1 MKGGFAVTNYNF
13 RVYTNIN
20 RAMSNHNKIMIGPGF
35 NTLDASI
42 LNLIKSFSDSNIKFY
57 MSNKELGE
65 IMVAD
70 PATVQRSVDR
80 LLGAKLIT
88 KEITYCGHQKRRILT
103 YQPEAV
109 NKLLDLS

>member
-1 MKGGFAVTNYNF
+1 MNNYNF

-20 RAMSNHNKIMIGPGF
+20 RAMSNHNKIMMGPSF

-42 LNLIKSFSDSNIKFY
+42 LNLIKSFSDSNVKFF
-57 MSNKELGE
+57 MSNKELSE

-80 LLGAKLIT
+80 LFAAHLIT
-88 KEITYCGHQKRRILT
+88 KEIVYNGHQKRRILT

-109 NKLLDLS
+109 NKLLTLS

>member
-1 MKGGFAVTNYNF
+1 MNNYNF

-20 RAMSNHNKIMIGPGF
+20 RAMSNHNKIMMGPSF

-42 LNLIKSFSDSNIKFY
+42 LNLIKSFSDSNVKFF
-57 MSNKELGE
+57 MSNKELSE

-80 LLGAKLIT
+80 LFAAHLIT
-88 KEITYCGHQKRRILT
+88 KEIVYNGHQKRRVLT

-109 NKLLDLS
+109 NKLLTLS